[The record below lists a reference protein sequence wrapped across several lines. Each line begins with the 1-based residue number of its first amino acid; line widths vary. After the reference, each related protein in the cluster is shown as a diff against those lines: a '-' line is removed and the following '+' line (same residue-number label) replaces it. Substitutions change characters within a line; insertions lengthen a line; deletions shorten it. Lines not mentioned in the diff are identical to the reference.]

1 MKLSPIS
8 SQLPSRLNPLLL
20 PESRGPASP
29 RGAPGAPEPAA
40 PRPAPAAP
48 PCRCGAAPRPRLSRG
63 AGSAAGRRGRAAG
76 GARRGAGRWPGSR
89 CARRGGAPRRG
100 GARREVCFCLAGWA
114 VRRSWATE
122 PACRGRRQPRL
133 TPSLDSLPLR
143 GSLSLAASRM
153 EEQPTYLLVGSCS
166 SLSRKSSLG

>member
-63 AGSAAGRRGRAAG
+63 AGCAAGRRGRAAG
-76 GARRGAGRWPGSR
+76 GARRGAARWPEQV
-89 CARRGGAPRRG
+89 
-100 GARREVCFCLAGWA
+100 REA
-114 VRRSWATE
+114 
-122 PACRGRRQPRL
+122 
-133 TPSLDSLPLR
+133 R
-143 GSLSLAASRM
+143 GSSAEGGRAPGGVFL
-153 EEQPTYLLVGSCS
+153 PCWVGRSTELGDRAG
-166 SLSRKSSLG
+166 LSRAAATAANSVPGLTTAKRKPFIGSI